1 MAKRVQVRI
10 GDVFCAEIDGAFK
23 CYFQYVAKDMSM
35 LGGQVIR
42 VFDTHYPMDYEPVID
57 DIVKDKVAFYSH
69 TLIRFGLIYDA
80 WYKIGNSKC
89 VGADELNELIFGGV
103 RSMETDLENSR
114 IVALNPLENWYVW
127 KINQTKMMIGK
138 LPALYA
144 DIIIP
149 GIVFSFVEILNRI
162 KYGYYRYTNSMYS
175 VLKRHPRAD
184 VDSFVRTEEDG
195 VARYYHFKGEYAVRE
210 VVVTD
215 GVVTRLSLE
224 SPSRNGFSLRRD
236 CFGETNWRH
245 NEFITVTDFE
255 AVWGG

>member
-1 MAKRVQVRI
+1 MAKRVQIRL

-23 CYFQYVAKDMSM
+23 CYFQYVAKDAAL
-35 LGGQVIR
+35 LGDAVIR

-57 DIVKDKVAFYSH
+57 DIVKDKVAFYAH

-80 WYKIGNSKC
+80 WYKIGNSKRI
-89 VGADELNELIFGGV
+89 DSTDLESLIFGV
-103 RSMETDLENSR
+103 VNDSVCDFENR
-114 IVALNPLENWYVW
+114 KVVFVNPLENWTIW
-127 KINQTKMMIGK
+127 KFNYELKIIGV
-138 LPALYA
+138 LPKEFH
-144 DIIIP
+144 DKVIP
-149 GIVFSFVEILNRI
+149 GSIYPYIEIVTRM
-162 KYGYYRYTNSMYS
+162 KYGYYRYTDPMYS
-175 VLKRHPRAD
+175 VGKRHPRAE

-195 VARYYHFKGEYAVRE
+195 VVRYYHFKGEYAVRE

-215 GVVTRLSLE
+215 GEVTRLSLE

-245 NEFITVTDFE
+245 SEFITDTDFE

>member
-1 MAKRVQVRI
+1 
-10 GDVFCAEIDGAFK
+10 
-23 CYFQYVAKDMSM
+23 
-35 LGGQVIR
+35 
-42 VFDTHYPMDYEPVID
+42 
-57 DIVKDKVAFYSH
+57 
-69 TLIRFGLIYDA
+69 
-80 WYKIGNSKC
+80 
-89 VGADELNELIFGGV
+89 
-103 RSMETDLENSR
+103 
-114 IVALNPLENWYVW
+114 
-127 KINQTKMMIGK
+127 
-138 LPALYA
+138 
-144 DIIIP
+144 
-149 GIVFSFVEILNRI
+149 
-162 KYGYYRYTNSMYS
+162 MYS

>member
-1 MAKRVQVRI
+1 MAKRVQIRL

-23 CYFQYVAKDMSM
+23 CYFQYVAKDAAL
-35 LGGQVIR
+35 LGDAVIR

-57 DIVKDKVAFYSH
+57 DIVKDKVAFYAH

-80 WYKIGNSKC
+80 WYKIGNSKRI
-89 VGADELNELIFGGV
+89 DSTDLESLIFGV
-103 RSMETDLENSR
+103 VNDSVCDFENR
-114 IVALNPLENWYVW
+114 KVVFVNPLENWTIW
-127 KINQTKMMIGK
+127 KFNYELKIIGV
-138 LPALYA
+138 LPKEFH
-144 DIIIP
+144 DKVIP
-149 GIVFSFVEILNRI
+149 GSIYPYIEIVTRM
-162 KYGYYRYTNSMYS
+162 KYGYYRYTDPMYS
-175 VLKRHPRAD
+175 VVKRHPRAD

-195 VARYYHFKGEYAVRE
+195 VVRYYHFKGEYAVRE

-215 GVVTRLSLE
+215 GEVTRLALE

-245 NEFITVTDFE
+245 SEFITDTDFE